1 MLATCPSRGA
11 LTFVSARG
19 RASCA
24 RRLPRCLG
32 VSRACLPSLYGQLG
46 SAQGKGGADLSRL
59 AGGRHAKCEHVAGI
73 PSGYRRLPGSE
84 RGAPSEAELIGPVP
98 AAVPVRVTVVPRP
111 A

>member
-1 MLATCPSRGA
+1 VYHEPACRLCIGNS
-11 LTFVSARG
+11 G
-19 RASCA
+19 RHRVKAA
-24 RRLPRCLG
+24 PTG
-32 VSRACLPSLYGQLG
+32 VAWP
-46 SAQGKGGADLSRL
+46 
-59 AGGRHAKCEHVAGI
+59 GGRHAKCEHVAGI